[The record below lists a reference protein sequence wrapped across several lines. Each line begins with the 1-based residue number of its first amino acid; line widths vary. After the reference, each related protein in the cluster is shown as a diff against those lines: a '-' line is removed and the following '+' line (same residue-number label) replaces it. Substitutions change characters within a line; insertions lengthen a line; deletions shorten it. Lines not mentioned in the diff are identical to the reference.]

1 MKYLKKSFIG
11 MALSLVLS
19 VILFIPALAD
29 DGRTLRVDNLSE
41 AIPDADRDSFPA
53 NLHVLPGNRL
63 FVVSERLA
71 IYDLATLEELVSIPI
86 PVPYDGDFD
95 YSVMDRVH
103 PLEKGFVWM
112 TERPD
117 GAGFSDFFY
126 YEFDDRL
133 AIREET
139 ILNQRLPQEIGS
151 FIPDY
156 RSLEIAPDGS
166 AWYYY
171 GLADVSGLYRFRL
184 DSDENRLI
192 LRTDPVFNDELR
204 SIIKTRIINNGK
216 TMLLKAG
223 RSGENFTGIPEGVLA
238 TVDPNGDNLKIFEP
252 EAIGESFAL
261 TATGYLDAI
270 PQTSPVALAIPAD
283 PPPADSNAYEL
294 PPAETIYAWNVE
306 TDEIAAIPLR
316 FPGEDGN
323 VRLSGNG
330 TYLASVGSEDPYGEI
345 HTVYIRVYDAASG
358 ETLLNHELPDING
371 YAKIL
376 GIDEE
381 TRSVAAACRQAG
393 SIWLIRIPF

>member
-19 VILFIPALAD
+19 VTLFIPALAD
-29 DGRTLRVDNLSE
+29 DGRALRVDNLSE

-63 FVVSERLA
+63 FVVSDRLA

-86 PVPYDGDFD
+86 PVPYDGKFD
-95 YSVMDRVH
+95 YSVMDRVQA
-103 PLEKGFVWM
+103 LEDGFVWM

-117 GAGFSDFFY
+117 GAGFADFFY

-184 DSDENRLI
+184 DSDENSLI

-204 SIIKTRIINNGK
+204 SIISARIVNNGK
-216 TMLLKAG
+216 TVLLKAG
-223 RSGENFTGIPEGVLA
+223 RSDENFTGIPEGVLA
-238 TVDPNGDNLKIFEP
+238 TVDPNGDNLKILEP

-261 TATGYLDAI
+261 TATDYLDAI
-270 PQTSPVALAIPAD
+270 PQTSPVVLAIPAD
-283 PPPADSNAYEL
+283 PPPADPNEYEL
-294 PPAETIYAWNVE
+294 PPAKTIYAWNVE
-306 TDEIAAIPLR
+306 TDAIAAIPLR
-316 FPGEDGN
+316 FPGEDGS

-345 HTVYIRVYDAASG
+345 HTVHIRVYDAASG
-358 ETLLNHELPDING
+358 ETLLNHELPDVNG

-376 GIDEE
+376 GVDEE

-393 SIWLIRIPF
+393 SIRLIRIPF